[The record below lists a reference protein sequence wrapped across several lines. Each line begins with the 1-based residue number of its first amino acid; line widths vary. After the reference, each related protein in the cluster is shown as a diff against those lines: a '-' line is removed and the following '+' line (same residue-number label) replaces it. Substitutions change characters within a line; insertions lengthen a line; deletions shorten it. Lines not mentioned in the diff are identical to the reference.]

1 MISNQEASIQDSQYR
16 IQSALDDL
24 RGSKCL
30 DVRANVSAYIRK
42 LCLFMSVSASE
53 LAYIEIEKLKEY
65 ERSENDN
72 PSSNF

>member
-1 MISNQEASIQDSQYR
+1 MISHQEASIQGSLYR

-30 DVRANVSAYIRK
+30 DVRANVAAHIRK
-42 LCLFMSVSASE
+42 LCLVMSISASE

-65 ERSENDN
+65 EKE
-72 PSSNF
+72 

>member
-1 MISNQEASIQDSQYR
+1 MVSQQESSIQASLYS

-30 DVRANVSAYIRK
+30 DVRANVAANIRK
-42 LCLFMSVSASE
+42 LCLVMSISASE

-65 ERSENDN
+65 ERNEEVH
-72 PSSNF
+72 